1 MSKRR
6 SSHEHQSLVAKLP
19 SEWPGAPSGPDEQ
32 QQAREWLT
40 QVATIRDAIAP
51 LILAT
56 GVHQGDDWVEAVAE
70 FLNEDCL
77 VIRDDIQRL
86 DERLHQQGI
95 DTEIHCADFRGPDSR
110 DVLSNAIV
118 TLGNGYGRAGYVL
131 GLAVGMR
138 LGAQALAHLEAVK
151 GGGR

>member
-19 SEWPGAPSGPDEQ
+19 SEWPGAPSGPNEQ

-110 DVLSNAIV
+110 DDQSTI
-118 TLGNGYGRAGYVL
+118 Y
-131 GLAVGMR
+131 
-138 LGAQALAHLEAVK
+138 ALAFFQFRNTAVQPRH
-151 GGGR
+151 GPGSENCARRCRA